1 MKHRPGLLKFLHSVI
16 FMVTW
21 FEIHKNFIF
30 PSPKKKEPM
39 KISAPYF
46 LYNQEF
52 WNFKFPWK
60 NIG

>member
-1 MKHRPGLLKFLHSVI
+1 MVLNNSAARLLIFNLYGYRIWKFTKISSSLAQR
-16 FMVTW
+16 
-21 FEIHKNFIF
+21 KN
-30 PSPKKKEPM
+30 EPM

-52 WNFKFPWK
+52 WIIQFPWK